1 MKRRQFITLV
11 GGAAATWPLAAHA
24 QQRGVPMVGFLS
36 SRSSGDSVE
45 LVSAFRQG
53 LSEEGFAIDKDA
65 AMEFRWADGNYRLL
79 PSLATELVNRSPDV
93 IVAGGGLIT
102 AKAAKSA
109 TSTTPIVFVGGGD
122 PVEAGIVASLSHPG
136 GNVTGVTVVASLLG
150 AKRIELLNELVP
162 KAHAFAMLV
171 NPGAT
176 TTGAEIADVQAA
188 ARVLGQELHI
198 VNASAESDF
207 EPAFET
213 IAKLQ
218 VAGLFVGADPFLNS
232 RAEQLVALVARL
244 AIPAIYP
251 FREFAVAGGLTSYGT
266 NARNAYR
273 LIGGYAGKILKGTK
287 PADLP
292 VQQASTFEFVINLK
306 TAKALGIGIP
316 QTLLATADEVIE

>member
-36 SRSSGDSVE
+36 SRSSGDFVE

-150 AKRIELLNELVP
+150 AKRI
-162 KAHAFAMLV
+162 
-171 NPGAT
+171 
-176 TTGAEIADVQAA
+176 
-188 ARVLGQELHI
+188 
-198 VNASAESDF
+198 
-207 EPAFET
+207 
-213 IAKLQ
+213 
-218 VAGLFVGADPFLNS
+218 
-232 RAEQLVALVARL
+232 
-244 AIPAIYP
+244 AI
-251 FREFAVAGGLTSYGT
+251 
-266 NARNAYR
+266 
-273 LIGGYAGKILKGTK
+273 
-287 PADLP
+287 
-292 VQQASTFEFVINLK
+292 ST
-306 TAKALGIGIP
+306 
-316 QTLLATADEVIE
+316 